1 MQGEA
6 SMIIGTGIDII
17 EVQRVAEKVNK
28 DNGFREKVFSPAEI
42 TYCERA
48 ADSAQHYAARF
59 AAKEAFLKATGGGLM
74 LGYDLKEITI
84 QHDNQGKPELLLS
97 GNFKTLANEHGW
109 SKIHVS
115 LSHVQAMACAVVIIE
130 Q

>member
-1 MQGEA
+1 
-6 SMIIGTGIDII
+6 MIIGTGIDII

-28 DNGFREKVFSPAEI
+28 ENGFREKVFSTTEI

-48 ADSAQHYAARF
+48 ADAAQHYAARF
-59 AAKEAFLKATGGGLM
+59 AAKEAFLKAAGGGLM
-74 LGYDLKEITI
+74 LGYELNEITI

-97 GNFKTLANEHGW
+97 GNFKTLANQKGW